1 MIRFTTRTLLTFLAT
16 LAVSIN
22 ASGAD
27 IDPTIPT
34 VALGSDYFATL
45 PGTHYNFGGGIG
57 NVNFMGLPIG
67 PLNTDA
73 IIHRRADAPL
83 DGPPIP
89 SQIVCLSLQTTTP
102 PNVVAPF
109 FHFLLPLYP
118 P

>member
-45 PGTHYNFGGGIG
+45 PGTHYNFGGGVG
-57 NVNFMGLPIG
+57 NVNFMGLPIR
-67 PLNTDA
+67 PFNTDA
-73 IIHRRADAPL
+73 IIQRRADAPPR
-83 DGPPIP
+83 GPAIPI
-89 SQIVCLSLQTTTP
+89 QIVALSLQNT
-102 PNVVAPF
+102 APVNACGSF
-109 FHFLLPLYP
+109 FDVFLTLEPG
-118 P
+118 